1 MTNWK
6 LALVDPL
13 TEFYA
18 RTGIWITPTE
28 FIISVLAAVVVALML
43 SD

>member
-1 MTNWK
+1 MTNLK

-18 RTGIWITPTE
+18 RTGIGITPTE
-28 FIISVLAAVVVALML
+28 FIIGVLAAVVVVLMI
-43 SD
+43 DW

>member
-18 RTGIWITPTE
+18 RTGIGITPTE
-28 FIISVLAAVVVALML
+28 FIVGVLAAVVVALTL